1 MIEKYEHSQRNSL
14 SYLVEQGGIHYAL
27 PGETITEVLSNLLDC
42 IPSHL
47 VEHKK
52 RLIEAILEREALMST
67 GIGRGIALPHPR
79 NPLIDDEEK
88 RCVVIAFLKNGI
100 NWKAPDGKPV
110 HTVIL
115 IISSSAKNH
124 LQTLSHFN
132 FLCQEEK
139 FYWLLER
146 HAAREE
152 IIAAIREAELK
163 WQEI

>member
-1 MIEKYEHSQRNSL
+1 
-14 SYLVEQGGIHYAL
+14 
-27 PGETITEVLSNLLDC
+27 
-42 IPSHL
+42 
-47 VEHKK
+47 
-52 RLIEAILEREALMST
+52 MST

-79 NPLIDDEEK
+79 NPLIYDEEK
-88 RCVVIAFLKNGI
+88 RCVAIAFLKNSI
-100 NWKAPDGKPV
+100 YWKAPDGKPV
-110 HTVIL
+110 HTIIL

-124 LQTLSHFN
+124 LQTLSRFN

-152 IIAAIREAELK
+152 IIAVIREAELK